1 MAIETA
7 LGKALPDTN
16 EEVVKS
22 ANTPRDHG
30 QGTFFFKLF
39 RCQHSSAL
47 PCLCMSLL
55 MPCCPAPQLCMGVRN
70 KSPGLYLA
78 VVPTR
83 ATWMRPLLIAAE
95 CRAPSSCP

>member
-39 RCQHSSAL
+39 RCQHSSAFPL
-47 PCLCMSLL
+47 SVHLSTYALLSCTTTMHGSL
-55 MPCCPAPQLCMGVRN
+55 
-70 KSPGLYLA
+70 
-78 VVPTR
+78 
-83 ATWMRPLLIAAE
+83 
-95 CRAPSSCP
+95 